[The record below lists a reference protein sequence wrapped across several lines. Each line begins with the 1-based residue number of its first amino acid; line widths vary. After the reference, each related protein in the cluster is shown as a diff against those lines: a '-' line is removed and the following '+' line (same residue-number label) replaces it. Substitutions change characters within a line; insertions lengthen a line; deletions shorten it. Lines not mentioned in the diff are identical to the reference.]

1 MTVIIPSHVHD
12 THTGEGQ
19 SGGFVCTTHP
29 NDERYCCRS
38 GAPSQVFD
46 LGTELMLLLCYLDA
60 QLTLLTKTL

>member
-1 MTVIIPSHVHD
+1 MAVIIPSHVHG